1 MGEFNMLW
9 VLSMISNCPILSDEF
24 LVIKDPT
31 LLPTTNADPASYDA
45 GDPRD
50 IGRPST
56 IDDICDFL
64 LEYMQ
69 SDVMVCPSCC
79 RSLMRSLT
87 CIQGL
92 VADQHLKIAGEYSL
106 THFCAFFNSS
116 CI

>member
-1 MGEFNMLW
+1 MGEYIPLQIH
-9 VLSMISNCPILSDEF
+9 SPISNFPLLSDEF

-69 SDVMVCPSCC
+69 SDVMVYLLYY
-79 RSLMRSLT
+79 RY
-87 CIQGL
+87 L
-92 VADQHLKIAGEYSL
+92 VTHLD
-106 THFCAFFNSS
+106 
-116 CI
+116 